1 VSSISRT
8 TRASRAI
15 EDKYDIAVIGAGPAG
30 VCAAAAAAKSAN
42 VVLIDS
48 TNRFGG
54 SVTAAMHRC
63 MCGLYSGPPKNVL
76 DTLNGSAQRIIVERM
91 LRKEPTSVIPRQF
104 GKAWVLEFP
113 ASAWEAALSEICSE
127 TKIDLRMGSRVIAVK
142 RERSRLIAVQLEGP
156 EPTWI
161 SARIVIDC
169 TGGGHVLRLAG
180 DDTFLPPDDAATRM
194 LGGFAIRLAGLTGD
208 PEMLRLQTPYAL
220 AKAVEKGMLPVT
232 ARFTVFYPGPG
243 PGEGVC
249 KLAVNPEQLGAAEAE
264 SFANQVVKIL
274 KQEIAGFVS
283 AHIVEKSPRILP
295 RDGLRL
301 RGRYVLSED
310 DVLQGRKHG
319 PDAVHAWWPIERW
332 DISHGPTYAYPPTG
346 DHYDIPP
353 DALRSAAVD
362 NLLAAGCCL
371 SATAG
376 AAASSRASGICLAT
390 GDAAGRLAMSVGG

>member
-1 VSSISRT
+1 VSSISPI
-8 TRASRAI
+8 TRANQAI
-15 EDKYDIAVIGAGPAG
+15 ERKYDIAVIGAGPAG

-42 VVLIDS
+42 VILIDS

-76 DTLNGSAQRIIVERM
+76 DTLNGSAQRNIVERM
-91 LRKEPTSVIPRQF
+91 LRKEPTSVVPRQF

-127 TKIDLRMGSRVIAVK
+127 TKIELRMGCRVT
-142 RERSRLIAVQLEGP
+142 AVQREGP
-156 EPTWI
+156 HLTAIQLESPEPSWI
-161 SARIVIDC
+161 NPQVVIDC

-194 LGGFAIRLAGLTGD
+194 LGGFAIRLAGLAGD
-208 PEMLRLQTPYAL
+208 PDMLRLQTPYAL
-220 AKAVEKGMLPVT
+220 AKAVEKGILPAT

-249 KLAVNPEQLGAAEAE
+249 KLAVNPEQSGAGDAV

-274 KQEIAGFVS
+274 KQEIAGFAS
-283 AHIVEKSPRILP
+283 ARIVEKSPRILP

-301 RGRYVLSED
+301 RGRYILSED

-332 DISHGPTYAYPPTG
+332 DISHGPTYAYPPVG

-353 DALRSAAVD
+353 NALKCAAVD

-371 SATAG
+371 SATSG

-390 GDAAGRLAMSVGG
+390 GDAAGRSAMSASG